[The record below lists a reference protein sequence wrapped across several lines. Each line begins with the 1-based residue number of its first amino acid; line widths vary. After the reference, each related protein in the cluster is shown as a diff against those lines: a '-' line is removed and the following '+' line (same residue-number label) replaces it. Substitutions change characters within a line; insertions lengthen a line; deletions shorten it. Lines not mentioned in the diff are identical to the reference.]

1 MKSFIHFENICKSFG
16 PKKIFEGLTLDVRKG
31 ETLCIIGG
39 SGSGKS
45 VLLKIFLRLL
55 PLDSGKIFFEDEEVI
70 AMDNAHLIQMRKRI
84 AMLFQGAALFDS
96 LSVKDN
102 VAYPLRE
109 HTTHTEQEIE
119 DIVNEKLED
128 VGLPGIGKMMPADLS
143 GGMRKR
149 VGLARAIA
157 TNPELILYDEPTTG
171 LDPTNSRRIDD
182 LIVQLK
188 EKYKA
193 TSIVVTHD
201 MQSVT
206 HVGDRIAFL
215 YDYKVNYVG
224 TKEELKNTDH
234 QLVKDFM
241 AGTLKD

>member
-1 MKSFIHFENICKSFG
+1 MQSFIHFENIYKSFG
-16 PKKIFEGLTLDVRKG
+16 PKKIFEGLTLDVQKG

-55 PLDSGKIFFEDEEVI
+55 PLDSGKIIFDGEDVLTMNS
-70 AMDNAHLIQMRKRI
+70 AQLIKMRKRI

-109 HTTHTEQEIE
+109 HSSYTEKEIDE
-119 DIVNEKLED
+119 IVNEKLED

-157 TNPELILYDEPTTG
+157 SNPELILYDEPTTG

-182 LIVQLK
+182 LIIHLK

-201 MQSVT
+201 MESVKL
-206 HVGDRIAFL
+206 VSDRIAFIYEHKL
-215 YDYKVNYVG
+215 DYVG
-224 TKEELKNTDH
+224 TLKELEKSD
-234 QLVKDFM
+234 QPVVKDFM

>member
-1 MKSFIHFENICKSFG
+1 MQSFIHFENICKSFG
-16 PKKIFEGLTLDVRKG
+16 PKKIFEDLNLDVQKG

-55 PLDSGKIFFEDEEVI
+55 PLDTGKIIFDGEEVMSMNG
-70 AMDNAHLIQMRKRI
+70 AQLIKMRKRI

-109 HTTHTEQEIE
+109 HSSYSEEEI
-119 DIVNEKLED
+119 DQIVNEKLED
-128 VGLPGIGKMMPADLS
+128 VGLPGIGKMLPSDLS

-182 LIVQLK
+182 LIVHLK

-201 MQSVT
+201 MQSVA
-206 HVGDRIAFL
+206 HVSDRIAFL
-215 YDYKVNYVG
+215 YNYKVEYVG
-224 TKEELKNTDH
+224 TLEELKKENH
-234 QLVKDFM
+234 QVVKDFM